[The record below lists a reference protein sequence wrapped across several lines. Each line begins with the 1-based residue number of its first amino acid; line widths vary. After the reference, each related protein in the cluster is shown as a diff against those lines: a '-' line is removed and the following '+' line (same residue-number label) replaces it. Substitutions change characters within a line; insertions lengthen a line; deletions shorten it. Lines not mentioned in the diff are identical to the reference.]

1 MTDRY
6 GIYNA
11 SQSAHCCF
19 RYTVVDLTKPHI
31 IAGEHYEDEN
41 GKHYDPLCECF
52 DLESAEQIVDALNA
66 MEKFA

>member
-6 GIYNA
+6 GIYNG

-19 RYTVVDLTKPHI
+19 AFTVVDLTKPDI

-41 GKHYDPLCECF
+41 GKHYHPICECF
-52 DLESAEQIVDALNA
+52 DRESAEQIADALNA
-66 MEKFA
+66 MESFA